1 VSIEAIS
8 SGGGP
13 AAADTAKPGKVAE
26 AAGQFEALLIG
37 QLLRSMR
44 EASEGWLGTGEDQ
57 AGATMLEVAEEHLA
71 RVLSAQGGLGLAS
84 LVVKGLEPGAD
95 TDSGRAFPRPAPA
108 GSSRR

>member
-8 SGGGP
+8 SGSGP
-13 AAADTAKPGKVAE
+13 ASAEAAKPEKVAE

-84 LVVKGLEPGAD
+84 LVVKGLELPQ
-95 TDSGRAFPRPAPA
+95 SRPADSPHPQ
-108 GSSRR
+108 SSPTARRW